1 MQTTKKTMVRLLML
15 LLISYA
21 GSAQVPQATDTLI
34 EPVVKTYRIGIFA
47 PLYLDSVFTGYAYK
61 YSKNF
66 PKFVVP
72 GLDFVQ
78 GAQIALDS
86 LPFSNSKVEA
96 SLFDSKSFSQ
106 SIPLLINSK
115 SLDSLDL
122 IIGAVKD
129 QEYIQLADFAK
140 EKHIPFISA
149 THPND
154 GGITANPFMVIVN
167 STLKAHCEAIYAYI
181 LQNHGTDK
189 IYLVRKPGAQENMV
203 EDLFKKINSPDGRP
217 LLKMEV
223 INVNE
228 DFTLLKDKLD
238 SNRNAI
244 VIGGSL
250 NETFANDLASY
261 AQSISKTYNV
271 KLIGMPNWDGFSS
284 LAKNKK
290 LKDFPVYYTTPYY
303 NSKMDDYSKKIKDV
317 YLRKYKGF
325 PSDMTYKGYEVTMQF
340 IGLLQLYPNDLL
352 SHLNDYNQ
360 KIFSDYRFKPVQQKK
375 DSALPDYFENKNLY
389 FLKMLNGNVSKAW

>member
-1 MQTTKKTMVRLLML
+1 MQTNMKTIFSL
-15 LLISYA
+15 LLLVLASFT
-21 GSAQVPQATDTLI
+21 GRSQVTTSAESSKVP
-34 EPVVKTYRIGIFA
+34 VMKTYRVGIFA

-61 YSKNF
+61 YAKNF

-72 GLDFVQ
+72 GLDFLQ

-86 LPFSNSKVEA
+86 LPVHSSHVKV
-96 SLFDSKSFSQ
+96 SFFDSKSINQ
-106 SIPLLINSK
+106 NIPQLIVSK

-122 IIGAVKD
+122 IIGSVKD

-167 STLKAHCEAIYAYI
+167 STLKAHCEGIYSYI

-189 IYLVRKPGAQENMV
+189 IYLVRRPGAQENMV

-217 LLKMEV
+217 LLPMEI
-223 INVNE
+223 ININE
-228 DFTLLKDKLD
+228 DFTLLQNKLD
-238 SNRNAI
+238 SNRKSVI
-244 VIGGSL
+244 IGGSL
-250 NETFANDLASY
+250 NETFANDLASF
-261 AQSISKTYNV
+261 AQSIYKTYSV
-271 KLIGMPNWDGFSS
+271 KLIGMPNWDGFNS

-290 LKDFPVYYTTPYY
+290 LKDFPIYYTTPYY
-303 NSKMDDYSKKIKDV
+303 NNKVDEFSKKIKEV
-317 YLRKYKGF
+317 YLQKYKGV

-340 IGLLQLYPNDLL
+340 VRLLQLYPNDML
-352 SHLNDYNQ
+352 SHLNDYNE
-360 KIFSDYRFKPVQQKK
+360 KVFSNYRFKPVHQQKN
-375 DSALPDYFENKNLY
+375 SSLPDYFENKNLY
-389 FLKMLNGNVSKAW
+389 FLRMLNGNVSKAW

>member
-1 MQTTKKTMVRLLML
+1 MQTTMKTMVRVLMML
-15 LLISYA
+15 LVSFAGYA
-21 GSAQVPQATDTLI
+21 QAPKATDALI
-34 EPVVKTYRIGIFA
+34 KPVVKTYRIGIFA

-86 LPFSNSKVEA
+86 LPLTNSKVEA
-96 SLFDSKSFSQ
+96 SIFDSKSFSQ

-167 STLKAHCEAIYAYI
+167 STLKAHCEAIYSYI

-189 IYLVRKPGAQENMV
+189 IYLVRKSGAQENMV

-223 INVNE
+223 VNINE

-238 SNRNAI
+238 SNRNTV

-250 NETFANDLASY
+250 NETFANDLASF
-261 AQSISKTYNV
+261 AQSISKTYNI
-271 KLIGMPNWDGFSS
+271 KLIGMPNWDGFAS
-284 LAKNKK
+284 LVKNKK

-303 NSKMDDYSKKIKDV
+303 NSKLDDYSKKIKEV
-317 YLRKYKGF
+317 YLQKYKGL
-325 PSDMTYKGYEVTMQF
+325 PSDMTYKGYEVTTQF

-360 KIFSDYRFKPVQQKK
+360 KIFSDYRFKPVHQKK

-389 FLKMLNGNVSKAW
+389 FLKIMDGNVSKAW

>member
-1 MQTTKKTMVRLLML
+1 
-15 LLISYA
+15 
-21 GSAQVPQATDTLI
+21 
-34 EPVVKTYRIGIFA
+34 
-47 PLYLDSVFTGYAYK
+47 
-61 YSKNF
+61 
-66 PKFVVP
+66 
-72 GLDFVQ
+72 
-78 GAQIALDS
+78 
-86 LPFSNSKVEA
+86 
-96 SLFDSKSFSQ
+96 
-106 SIPLLINSK
+106 
-115 SLDSLDL
+115 
-122 IIGAVKD
+122 
-129 QEYIQLADFAK
+129 
-140 EKHIPFISA
+140 
-149 THPND
+149 
-154 GGITANPFMVIVN
+154 MVIVN

>member
-1 MQTTKKTMVRLLML
+1 MQTTMKTMVQVLMML
-15 LLISYA
+15 LLSFA
-21 GSAQVPQATDTLI
+21 GYAQVPKATDVLI
-34 EPVVKTYRIGIFA
+34 KPVVKTYRIGIFA
-47 PLYLDSVFTGYAYK
+47 PLFLDSVFTGYAYK

-78 GAQIALDS
+78 GVQIALDS
-86 LPFSNSKVEA
+86 LPHSNANVEA
-96 SLFDSKSFSQ
+96 SIFDSKSFSQ
-106 SIPLLINSK
+106 SVTNLINSK

-167 STLKAHCEAIYAYI
+167 STLKAHCEAIYSYI

-189 IYLVRKPGAQENMV
+189 IYLVRKSGAQENMV

-223 INVNE
+223 VNVNE
-228 DFTLLKDKLD
+228 DFTFLKDKLD
-238 SNRNAI
+238 SNRNTV

-250 NETFANDLASY
+250 NETFANDLASF
-261 AQSISKTYNV
+261 AQSISKTYNI
-271 KLIGMPNWDGFSS
+271 KLIGMPNWDGFTS
-284 LAKNKK
+284 LVKNKK

-303 NSKMDDYSKKIKDV
+303 NNKLDDYSKKIKEL
-317 YLRKYKGF
+317 YLQKYKGL

-360 KIFSDYRFKPVQQKK
+360 KIFSDYRFKPVHQKK
-375 DSALPDYFENKNLY
+375 DSVLPDYFENKNLY
-389 FLKMLNGNVSKAW
+389 FLKILDGNVSKAW

>member
-1 MQTTKKTMVRLLML
+1 MQKNMKTIILLLML
-15 LLISYA
+15 ILASSA
-21 GSAQVPQATDTLI
+21 GIAQEKNTADTTKA
-34 EPVVKTYRIGIFA
+34 PMNKTYRVGIFA
-47 PLYLDSVFTGYAYK
+47 PLYIDSVFTGYAYK
-61 YSKNF
+61 YGKNF

-78 GAQIALDS
+78 GSLIALDS
-86 LPFSNSKVEA
+86 LSLLNTQIKA
-96 SLFDSKSFSQ
+96 SIFDSKSFSQ
-106 SIPLLINSK
+106 SVPQLINSK

-167 STLKAHCEAIYAYI
+167 ATLRAHCEGIFSYI

-189 IYLVRKPGAQENMV
+189 IYLVRKAGAQENMV
-203 EDLFKKINSPDGRP
+203 EDLFKKINSPDGKP
-217 LLKMEV
+217 LLKIEV

-228 DFTLLKDKLD
+228 DFSVIKNKLD
-238 SNRNAI
+238 SNRSSVI
-244 VIGGSL
+244 VGGSL
-250 NETFANDLASY
+250 NEAFANNLATY
-261 AQSISKTYNV
+261 AQSVSNTYSI
-271 KLIGMPNWDGFSS
+271 KLIGMPNWDGFAS

-303 NSKMDDYSKKIKDV
+303 NNKADECSKKIKDV
-317 YLRKYKGF
+317 YLQKYKGV

-340 IGLLQLYPNDLL
+340 IRLLQLYPNDLL

-360 KIFSDYRFKPVQQKK
+360 KVFSDYRFKPVHQKK
-375 DSALPDYFENKNLY
+375 ESTLPDYFENKNLY

>member
-1 MQTTKKTMVRLLML
+1 MQTTMKTMVQVLMML
-15 LLISYA
+15 LLSFA
-21 GSAQVPQATDTLI
+21 GYAQVPKATDALI
-34 EPVVKTYRIGIFA
+34 KPVVKTYRIGIFA
-47 PLYLDSVFTGYAYK
+47 PLFLDSVFTGYAYK

-78 GAQIALDS
+78 GVQIALDS
-86 LPFSNSKVEA
+86 LPHSNANVEA
-96 SLFDSKSFSQ
+96 SIFDSKSFSQ
-106 SIPLLINSK
+106 SVANLINSK

-167 STLKAHCEAIYAYI
+167 STLKAHCEAIYSYI

-189 IYLVRKPGAQENMV
+189 IYLVRKSGAQENMV

-223 INVNE
+223 IY
-228 DFTLLKDKLD
+228 LL
-238 SNRNAI
+238 
-244 VIGGSL
+244 G
-250 NETFANDLASY
+250 
-261 AQSISKTYNV
+261 
-271 KLIGMPNWDGFSS
+271 
-284 LAKNKK
+284 
-290 LKDFPVYYTTPYY
+290 
-303 NSKMDDYSKKIKDV
+303 
-317 YLRKYKGF
+317 
-325 PSDMTYKGYEVTMQF
+325 QF
-340 IGLLQLYPNDLL
+340 
-352 SHLNDYNQ
+352 H
-360 KIFSDYRFKPVQQKK
+360 
-375 DSALPDYFENKNLY
+375 
-389 FLKMLNGNVSKAW
+389 

>member
-1 MQTTKKTMVRLLML
+1 MQTTMKTMVQVLMML
-15 LLISYA
+15 LLSFA
-21 GSAQVPQATDTLI
+21 GYAQVPKATDVLI
-34 EPVVKTYRIGIFA
+34 KPVVKTYRIGIFA
-47 PLYLDSVFTGYAYK
+47 PLFLDSVFTGYAYK

-78 GAQIALDS
+78 GVQIALDS
-86 LPFSNSKVEA
+86 LPHSNANVEA
-96 SLFDSKSFSQ
+96 SIFDSKSFSQ
-106 SIPLLINSK
+106 SVTNLINSK

-167 STLKAHCEAIYAYI
+167 STLKAHCEAIYSYI

-189 IYLVRKPGAQENMV
+189 IYLVRKSGAQENMV

-217 LLKMEV
+217 LLNMEV
-223 INVNE
+223 VNVNE
-228 DFTLLKDKLD
+228 DFTFLKDKLD
-238 SNRNAI
+238 SNRNTV

-250 NETFANDLASY
+250 NETFANDLASF
-261 AQSISKTYNV
+261 AQSISKTYNI
-271 KLIGMPNWDGFSS
+271 KLIGMPNWDGFTS
-284 LAKNKK
+284 LVKNKK

-303 NSKMDDYSKKIKDV
+303 NNKLDDYSKKIKEL
-317 YLRKYKGF
+317 YLQKYKGL

-340 IGLLQLYPNDLL
+340 IGLLQLYPNELL

-360 KIFSDYRFKPVQQKK
+360 KIFSDYRFKPVHQKK
-375 DSALPDYFENKNLY
+375 DSVLPDYFENKNLY
-389 FLKMLNGNVSKAW
+389 FLKILDGNVSKAW